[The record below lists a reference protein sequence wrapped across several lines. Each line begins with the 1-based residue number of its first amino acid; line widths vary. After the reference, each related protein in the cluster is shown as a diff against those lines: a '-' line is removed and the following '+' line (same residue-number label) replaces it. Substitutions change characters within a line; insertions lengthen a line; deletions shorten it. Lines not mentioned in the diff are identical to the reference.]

1 MNLLILTDADIVTPN
16 RFRITGPRHLHI
28 LSVLKPEVGDQLS
41 IGILNGA
48 RGLGKIISIN
58 ADETIIESVE
68 MTAVAAPVLSVD
80 LICAI
85 PRPKILR
92 KVLYVAAMFGV
103 RSIHMV
109 RTNRTEKSYLLSPL
123 MEPSKQLPYLLEGM
137 SQGEWTR
144 LPVVEVHPLFRPF
157 VEDMLPNLPGYAESP
172 KLLADLVEGSH
183 LYQIVPARLSS
194 QLFLGIG
201 PEGGWVD
208 FERTLL
214 REQGFTS
221 FSLGSSNLRVEYAL
235 AAALAQ
241 LELLNS
247 RPI

>member
-1 MNLLILTDADIVTPN
+1 MNLLVLTDSDIVTPN
-16 RFRITGPRHLHI
+16 RFRVTGPRHLHI
-28 LSVLKPEVGDQLS
+28 LSILKPEVGDTLS

-48 RGLGKIISIN
+48 RGLGRILAIN

-68 MTAVAAPVLSVD
+68 MTDATAPVLSVD

-103 RSIHMV
+103 RSIHLV

-123 MEPSKQLPYLLEGM
+123 MDPHKQLPFLLEGL

-157 VEDMLPNLPGYAESP
+157 VEDILPSLPGYAESP
-172 KLLADLVEGSH
+172 RLLADLVEGSH
-183 LYQIVPARLSS
+183 LDQIVPARPAS

-208 FERTLL
+208 FERILL
-214 REQGFTS
+214 RQQGFTS
-221 FSLGSSNLRVEYAL
+221 FSLGKSNLRVEYAL

-247 RPI
+247 RSI

>member
-1 MNLLILTDADIVTPN
+1 MNLLILTDADIVSHN
-16 RFRITGPRHLHI
+16 QFRITGPRHMHI
-28 LSVLKPEVGDQLS
+28 LSVLKPEIGDTLS

-48 RGLGKIISIN
+48 QGVGRILSI
-58 ADETIIESVE
+58 DTDQTIIEPIE
-68 MTAVAAPVLSVD
+68 LTAPAAPALIVD

-92 KVLYVAAMFGV
+92 KVLYVSGMFGV
-103 RSIHMV
+103 RSLHLV

-144 LPVVEVHPLFRPF
+144 LPKVEIHPLFRPF
-157 VEDMLPNLPGYAESP
+157 VEDSLPTLPGHTDSL
-172 KLLADLVEGSH
+172 KLLADLVEGDTLVSPAFSKSGN
-183 LYQIVPARLSS
+183 QI
-194 QLFLGIG
+194 FLAIG

-221 FSLGSSNLRVEYAL
+221 FSLGKSNLRVEYAL

-241 LELLNS
+241 LELLVS